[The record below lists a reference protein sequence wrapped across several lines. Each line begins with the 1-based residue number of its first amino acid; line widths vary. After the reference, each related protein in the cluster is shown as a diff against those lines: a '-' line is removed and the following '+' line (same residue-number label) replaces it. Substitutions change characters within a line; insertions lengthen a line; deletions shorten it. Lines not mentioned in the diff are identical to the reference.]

1 MLSPALVSPFAMLL
15 NPEIVLQAMEDSHR
29 LNHLH
34 SRVYRPLDKPLIP
47 RGKLQALAA
56 LADLAEFDR
65 LVDEATEPAI
75 ADSDVDSLTDF
86 GLPS

>member
-15 NPEIVLQAMEDSHR
+15 NPEIVLQAMEHSER

-47 RGKLQALAA
+47 RGAVV
-56 LADLAEFDR
+56 DLTEFDR
-65 LVDEATEPAI
+65 LVDAEDLDE
-75 ADSDVDSLTDF
+75 VELEDSL
-86 GLPS
+86 LS

>member
-15 NPEIVLQAMEDSHR
+15 NPEIVLQAMEHSHR

-47 RGKLQALAA
+47 RGKLQALAE
-56 LADLAEFDR
+56 LAEFDR
-65 LVDEATEPAI
+65 LVDEATEPNI
-75 ADSDVDSLTDF
+75 ADSDVDGLADF